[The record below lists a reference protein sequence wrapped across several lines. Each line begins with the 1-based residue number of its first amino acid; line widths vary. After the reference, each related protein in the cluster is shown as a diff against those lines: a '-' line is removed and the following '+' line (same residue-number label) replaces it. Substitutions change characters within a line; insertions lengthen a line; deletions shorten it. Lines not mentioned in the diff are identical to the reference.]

1 MPDSIGADELD
12 LQSLVDQDDPAVD
25 ADGLDADLDVADP
38 TEDNQD
44 VDPSAQPPEGAQEN
58 WTPEVKAAY
67 TKATQKY
74 SAKVQATE
82 AAAAAAAAK
91 AEAAQRE
98 VEFLR
103 SQLERS
109 SATAAPTAPGDK
121 DPETA
126 QRAQMLDEL
135 FKQTPTYKAM
145 QASLDNA
152 QSTARSAMAAMPET
166 FIKPGTIDKATL
178 AQIIPELREIA
189 SRQKQLDPNT
199 IQLIATNLA
208 APIQTARIQAHETA
222 VAKARQA
229 KKAALQKASTPSSGG
244 LESMVKEFSGMTLE
258 EQNSFLEQEAAKFDQ
273 QINNAG

>member
-25 ADGLDADLDVADP
+25 ADGLDADLDVPDPEAGDPDADAA
-38 TEDNQD
+38 
-44 VDPSAQPPEGAQEN
+44 AQSSEGEQKN

-74 SAKVQATE
+74 SATVHATE
-82 AAAAAAAAK
+82 AKAAAAAAK

-109 SATAAPTAPGDK
+109 SATAAPTAPNPK
-121 DPETA
+121 DPEVA

-145 QASLDNA
+145 QASLDSTQA
-152 QSTARSAMAAMPET
+152 TARSAMAAMPET

-178 AQIIPELREIA
+178 AQIIPELRDIA

-222 VAKARQA
+222 VAKARQS

-244 LESMVKEFSGMTLE
+244 LEATVKDFGAMSLAEQDALLE
-258 EQNSFLEQEAAKFDQ
+258 TMGADFDK
-273 QINNAG
+273 QINDAG